1 MERINDMKNVLSPT
15 EVQAMLQKF
24 KPNFTGINALNV
36 TFETTPEFVREVLPP
51 PLEPAD
57 SPLVTI
63 SIQVTDQYKGMTCLV
78 ASRYNGFEGNY
89 GLGYVMNSDTAVIFG
104 RDLWGE
110 PKKLGKTR
118 LTREGD
124 KLTGTVERYGQELIR
139 VEAVAE
145 RAKTPPAMTTL
156 ECFHFKYSIKPDAT
170 GIENVRLVNV
180 TFNSKIQT
188 LEICKVN
195 QVKLTETI
203 MDVYGNI
210 PIVKI
215 VGGTYSQYDTIGS
228 GRYLAEV
235 DAEQFLPYAFSNHD
249 DYRITATRSK

>member
-1 MERINDMKNVLSPT
+1 MKNVLNPN
-15 EVQAMLQKF
+15 EIQEMLKRF
-24 KPNFTGINALNV
+24 IPNFTGINALDV
-36 TFETTPEFVREVLPP
+36 VLETTPEFVREVLPP
-51 PLEPAD
+51 PLEPAAA
-57 SPLVTI
+57 PLVNI
-63 SIQVTDQYKGMTCLV
+63 SIQTTDQYKGMTCQV
-78 ASRYNGFEGNY
+78 ASRYNGIEGNY

-110 PKKLGKTR
+110 PKKVGKTK

-124 KLTGTVERYGQELIR
+124 KLIGTVERFGQELIR
-139 VEAVAE
+139 VEATVE
-145 RAKTPPAMTTL
+145 RSKTPPANATL
-156 ECFHFKYSIKPDAT
+156 QTFHFKYFIKPDAT

-180 TFNSKIQT
+180 TFNSTIHS
-188 LEICKVN
+188 LEICRAD

-215 VGGTYSQYDTIGS
+215 VGVTYSQYDTIGL

-235 DAEQFLPYAFSNHD
+235 DAEQFLPYAFANHD
-249 DYRITATRSK
+249 DYRVTVVRKTK